1 MHDSRSLAQD
11 MSRIQ
16 FPTRPIPV
24 VGAGQAAASAAIQV
38 STMTA
43 GNWKLRS
50 PNQDD
55 HWGCVALFADRGTV
69 TVRTEDETIVLQ
81 PEHILVAA
89 PNAEGALLVTAD
101 EAAIVLRLAA
111 PFAAVH
117 QQALIAAA
125 NRAISV
131 ARSGTAG
138 LMSHVLRALASES
151 IAIETEASK
160 RVARHVAGLLA
171 AMCEASGVQTSRSML
186 DLAKEVIEDRLGDE
200 DLSPDQIARQ
210 INVSTRTLYR
220 LFEAEG
226 LTIAGWIRQRRLEHC
241 RQDLFS
247 DSTDSVT
254 ISAIG
259 VRWGLP
265 DAAHFS
271 RLFKSAYGVSPRE
284 FRAVHRK
291 HECDAGC
298 LRASA

>member
-1 MHDSRSLAQD
+1 MHDSQSLAQR
-11 MSRIQ
+11 MSKNASSAH
-16 FPTRPIPV
+16 PV
-24 VGAGQAAASAAIQV
+24 TAAVPLPSAAIQV
-38 STMTA
+38 STMAA
-43 GNWKLRS
+43 GNWKLRA
-50 PNQDD
+50 PGHDD

-69 TVRTEDETIVLQ
+69 TVRAGEELITLQ
-81 PEHILVAA
+81 PEHILVAPPA
-89 PNAEGALLVTAD
+89 MEGALLVTA
-101 EAAIVLRLAA
+101 EEGAIVLRLAA

-117 QQALIAAA
+117 AQALTAAA
-125 NRAISV
+125 GRPISV
-131 ARSGTAG
+131 AQSGTAG
-138 LMSHVLRALASES
+138 LMSHMLRALASES

-171 AMCEASGVQTSRSML
+171 AMCEAPGVQQSRTLL
-186 DLAKEVIEDRLGDE
+186 DLAKDVIEDRLGDE
-200 DLSPDQIARQ
+200 DLNPDQIARE

-247 DSTDSVT
+247 DSSESTT

-284 FRAVHRK
+284 FRAMHRK
-291 HECDAGC
+291 HECDARC
-298 LRASA
+298 LRATA